1 MSFKT
6 FKSKPSHSNHRL
18 QFASIES
25 KYDDMNM
32 TALKKFIRENNL
44 QQEIIK
50 LSKRSYSTFLV
61 RNNGDLLKLRK
72 YVKQAMQEK
81 KTGHKQ
87 KKTKEVSYSDSDDSD
102 SDDDSQ
108 QLAQERK
115 KQNLS
120 EKRERIKMREQKRRE
135 QDEER
140 TRKREQDKRKRQED
154 KRRREEQI
162 KDEKARTEIEKAF
175 SVSMLNL
182 LSNEHRAL
190 IGVIKS
196 NPDTYISD
204 MSVENAGRF
213 SAKVNHDA
221 PAFNILKEMSK
232 LIRDCVENGPRF
244 LKDYIKKMKLFAGP
258 GQTCVSTNVWDFY
271 CGERRELN
279 QDYVKKFIRDVEAVI
294 LRLGGDIELVTADEG
309 RKMAL
314 EMEKMSLDVV
324 LLSEENE
331 DLKSDIEQLTVENEE
346 LKSDMDDLKVKIRN
360 CQDIEEQAE
369 NIQEK
374 LSKELRETKEEN
386 IDIGEKNESLQTK
399 LKNLEQ
405 KLDKLMDENEK
416 LQRKISEK

>member
-6 FKSKPSHSNHRL
+6 FKSKPFHSNHRL

-32 TALKKFIRENNL
+32 TALKEFIRENNL
-44 QQEIIK
+44 QDKIFE
-50 LSKRSYSTFLV
+50 LSNRRYGTFLV
-61 RNNGDLLKLRK
+61 RNRGDLQKLRR
-72 YVKQAMQEK
+72 YVKQAMQG
-81 KTGHKQ
+81 KTRHRQ
-87 KKTKEVSYSDSDDSD
+87 KKTKAVSYSDDSDSDDSD

-108 QLAQERK
+108 QLAKERK
-115 KQNLS
+115 KQNLR
-120 EKRERIKMREQKRRE
+120 EKRERIKMRQRKRRE

-140 TRKREQDKRKRQED
+140 TRKRQED

-175 SVSMLNL
+175 SVSMLNS

-196 NPDTYISD
+196 NPETYISD

-244 LKDYIKKMKLFAGP
+244 LKDYIKKMKLFEGP

-309 RKMAL
+309 RRMAL

-331 DLKSDIEQLTVENEE
+331 KLSATNEQLTEENEDLKSD
-346 LKSDMDDLKVKIRN
+346 MADLKVKIRQ

-386 IDIGEKNESLQTK
+386 IDIAEQNESLQTK
-399 LKNLEQ
+399 LKKLEQ
-405 KLDKLMDENEK
+405 DFDKLMDENEK
-416 LQRKISEK
+416 MQRQMAQTEK

>member
-6 FKSKPSHSNHRL
+6 FKSKPFHSNHRL

-32 TALKKFIRENNL
+32 TALKEFIRENNL
-44 QQEIIK
+44 QDKIFE
-50 LSKRSYSTFLV
+50 LSNRRYGTFLV
-61 RNNGDLLKLRK
+61 RNRGDLHLLRR
-72 YVKQAMQEK
+72 YVKQAMQG
-81 KTGHKQ
+81 KTRRRQ
-87 KKTKEVSYSDSDDSD
+87 KKTKAVSYSDSDDSD

-115 KQNLS
+115 KQILR
-120 EKRERIKMREQKRRE
+120 EKRERIKMRQQKRRE

-140 TRKREQDKRKRQED
+140 TRKRQED

-175 SVSMLNL
+175 SVSMLNS

-221 PAFNILKEMSK
+221 PAFNILKEMSR

-309 RKMAL
+309 RRMAL

-331 DLKSDIEQLTVENEE
+331 KLSATNEQLTVENEE
-346 LKSDMDDLKVKIRN
+346 LKSDMDELKVKIRE

-386 IDIGEKNESLQTK
+386 IEIGEKNESLQTK
-399 LKNLEQ
+399 LKKLEQ
-405 KLDKLMDENEK
+405 DLDKLMDENEK
-416 LQRKISEK
+416 LQRQIQSEE